1 MHRASPTA
9 HNIATSKMAA
19 ILAGREKRGN
29 RGRFCSP
36 KILKRIN
43 DSSSRLK
50 NCWSVIKN
58 QNKAMAG
65 DDNGFS
71 DVLSLTGRRV
81 VELNVL
87 AKYLDGGCKAC
98 GTALKL
104 SNCTDE
110 TVSGLGS
117 FLYIACSNSDCGE
130 INVCH
135 TNKKCIVRKT
145 KLADGLYSM

>member
-1 MHRASPTA
+1 
-9 HNIATSKMAA
+9 
-19 ILAGREKRGN
+19 
-29 RGRFCSP
+29 
-36 KILKRIN
+36 
-43 DSSSRLK
+43 
-50 NCWSVIKN
+50 
-58 QNKAMAG
+58 MAG

-130 INVCH
+130 
-135 TNKKCIVRKT
+135 TRTKCIVRKT
-145 KLADGLYSM
+145 KLTDGLYSM